1 MSGSVKWEKSQS
13 MHFSVMFL
21 VCSSIECRRS
31 IDAFENLDHGKN
43 GTHLE
48 LRKEKYI
55 SKSKHK

>member
-1 MSGSVKWEKSQS
+1 

-55 SKSKHK
+55 SKSKHKQNEKC